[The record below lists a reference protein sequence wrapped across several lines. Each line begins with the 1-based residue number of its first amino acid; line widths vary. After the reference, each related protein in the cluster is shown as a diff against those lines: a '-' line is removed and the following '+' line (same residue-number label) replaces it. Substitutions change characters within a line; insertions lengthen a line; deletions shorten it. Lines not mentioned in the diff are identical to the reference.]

1 MTMNAKIKL
10 YCTKFAKGRKMHFK
24 KRAKMYVHKIP
35 LLISY
40 ILKIIIHTCYY
51 YTLNETIQRSIV
63 FVSDCMHLT
72 IRGHARLCTITQCEV
87 ANFCYKLVL
96 CGATYFYYMQKKII
110 LFVKKTKIK
119 TRKTKTNLHKKN
131 KWEECWKQRK
141 ETYIRRK
148 MPSKKGLYKKIKK
161 EKERKIKGKK

>member
-96 CGATYFYYMQKKII
+96 CGATYFYYMQKIDYPFCKKNKKNKNKSTQEKQMRRM
-110 LFVKKTKIK
+110 LKTKE
-119 TRKTKTNLHKKN
+119 RNLHKKKN
-131 KWEECWKQRK
+131 AKQKRTIQ
-141 ETYIRRK
+141 EDQ
-148 MPSKKGLYKKIKK
+148 
-161 EKERKIKGKK
+161 ERKGKKNKR

>member
-10 YCTKFAKGRKMHFK
+10 YCTKFAKGRKMHLK
-24 KRAKMYVHKIP
+24 NGQKMYVHKIP

-40 ILKIIIHTCYY
+40 IFKIIIHTCYD
-51 YTLNETIQRSIV
+51 YTLNETIQRSMV

-96 CGATYFYYMQKKII
+96 CGATYFYYMQKNR
-110 LFVKKTKIK
+110 LSFCR
-119 TRKTKTNLHKKN
+119 RKKKN
-131 KWEECWKQRK
+131 KKNKYKSTQEKQM
-141 ETYIRRK
+141 RRMLK
-148 MPSKKGLYKKIKK
+148 TKKRNL
-161 EKERKIKGKK
+161 